1 MTRLFAVLV
10 AALTLVAL
18 VGVSGTAAS
27 TLPVISEVSYMPKPV
42 YDDQSIIGVT
52 FRASRPARPGYEYGI
67 VLFIGGKYAVLG
79 ACTSIAFSWDRKFGG
94 DSLHM
99 RSAGKHSKL
108 IKGTR
113 YGYWCRGSAYLDVVE
128 HKIGSSA
135 IGRPLGTGAHL
146 DFRVAAAP

>member
-1 MTRLFAVLV
+1 MLGMTMTVAVL
-10 AALTLVAL
+10 AL
-18 VGVSGTAAS
+18 VGVSGTASSAP
-27 TLPVISEVSYMPKPV
+27 PVISELDYIPKPL
-42 YDDQSIIGVT
+42 YDDQSSIGVT

-67 VLFIGGKYAVLG
+67 VLFIGGKYADIPG

-94 DSLHM
+94 DSSHM

-113 YGYWCRGSAYLDVVE
+113 YGYWCRGSASLDVVE

-135 IGRPLGTGAHL
+135 IGRPLGDSAHL